1 MSDLVE
7 HLRGLVNPRYV
18 AELVS
23 SDLITEA
30 ADRIASL
37 ETEVAGLK
45 LYASDKSNQYVAAM
59 EENKALRKALEP
71 FAKECEGWNEK
82 WPDDTIV
89 ASHPLGAGCDFC
101 GKNPCCDPSAFTVG
115 DLRRAR
121 LASERGAEE

>member
-23 SDLITEA
+23 SELIIEA

-37 ETEVAGLK
+37 ET
-45 LYASDKSNQYVAAM
+45 QYLAAM

-71 FAKECEGWNEK
+71 FAREAENWNSIFGDNFI
-82 WPDDTIV
+82 PNLT
-89 ASHPLGAGCDFC
+89 
-101 GKNPCCDPSAFTVG
+101 PSVPEPGDRELAAFTVG

-121 LASERGAEE
+121 LASEKRGVEE